1 VLTSLIESGILVEA
15 VVTRPDKRRGRGSD
29 TSPSPVKATASHFNI
44 PCFDSID
51 AVVAELQNRDSLTGV
66 TGVVVAYGRI
76 LKEPLISL
84 IPLVN
89 LHFSL
94 LPRWRGAA
102 PVERAILTG
111 DAKTGSSIMQ
121 IEEGLDTGGVYA
133 VEEVQILTH
142 ESADELRT
150 RLGVVGAQ
158 QLAHMLSHGFPQPT
172 AQVGE
177 PVHAEKISP
186 FELQINW
193 NEPAKNAERRVRVG
207 GAFTNFR
214 NQRVKVLDARV
225 HESVSD
231 NIANNSFAIGAVTE
245 VRKDGMMVRTVDG
258 YLLVVHVQA
267 ESKKPMLARDWA
279 NGLRVAVGDQFEFL
293 SSFTHKDAT

>member
-1 VLTSLIESGILVEA
+1 VLLIENGIRVEA
-15 VVTRPDKRRGRGSD
+15 VVTRPDKRRGRGSE
-29 TSPSPVKATASHFNI
+29 TSPSPVKATAVRFNI

-51 AVVAELQNRDSLTGV
+51 AVLAHLHHQESLVGV

-102 PVERAILTG
+102 PVERAILCG
-111 DAKTGSSIMQ
+111 DATTGSSIMQ

-133 VEEVQILTH
+133 VEEVDILSH
-142 ESADELRT
+142 ESADELRS
-150 RLGVVGAQ
+150 RLGVVGTR
-158 QLAHMLSHGFPQPT
+158 QLVQLLRNGFPQP
-172 AQVGE
+172 APQKGE

-186 FELQINW
+186 AELQIHW
-193 NEPAKNAERRVRVG
+193 SQPAINAQRQVRVG
-207 GAFTNFR
+207 GAFTYFH
-214 NQRVKVLDARV
+214 NQRVKVLDACV
-225 HESVSD
+225 Y
-231 NIANNSFAIGAVTE
+231 NNDAENTGGTSFATGAIVQL
-245 VRKDGMMVRTVDG
+245 RKEGVVVQTANG
-258 YLLVVHVQA
+258 QLLVSQVQA

-279 NGLRVAVGDQFEFL
+279 NGLRVAIGDLFEFVT
-293 SSFTHKDAT
+293 STPNKDVS

>member
-1 VLTSLIESGILVEA
+1 MLLIENGIRIET
-15 VVTRPDKRRGRGSD
+15 VVTRPDKRRGRGSE
-29 TSPSPVKATASHFNI
+29 TSPSPVKATAARFNI

-51 AVVAELQNRDSLTGV
+51 AVLAHLHHQESLVGV

-102 PVERAILTG
+102 PVERAILCG
-111 DAKTGSSIMQ
+111 DATTGSSIMQ

-133 VEEVQILTH
+133 VEEVDILSH
-142 ESADELRT
+142 ESADELRS
-150 RLGVVGAQ
+150 RLGVVGTR
-158 QLAHMLSHGFPQPT
+158 QLVQLLRNGFPQP
-172 AQVGE
+172 APQNGE

-186 FELQINW
+186 AELQIHW
-193 NEPAKNAERRVRVG
+193 SQPAINAQRQVRVG
-207 GAFTNFR
+207 GAFTYFH
-214 NQRVKVLDARV
+214 NQRVKVLDACV
-225 HESVSD
+225 Y
-231 NIANNSFAIGAVTE
+231 NNDAENTGGTSFATGAIVQL
-245 VRKDGMMVRTVDG
+245 RKEGVVVQTSNG
-258 YLLVVHVQA
+258 QLLVSQVQA

-279 NGLRVAVGDQFEFL
+279 NGLRVAVGDHFEFVT
-293 SSFTHKDAT
+293 SSPNKDVP

>member
-1 VLTSLIESGILVEA
+1 MLIESGINVEA

-29 TSPSPVKATASHFNI
+29 TSPSPVKAAAIAFNI
-44 PCFDSID
+44 PWFDSID
-51 AVVAELQNRDSLTGV
+51 AVVADLQNRDSLSGV

-76 LKEPLISL
+76 LKEPIISL

-102 PVERAILTG
+102 PVERAILSG
-111 DAKTGSSIMQ
+111 DEKTGSSIMQ

-133 VEEVQILTH
+133 VEEVEILAH
-142 ESADELRT
+142 ESADELRS

-158 QLAHMLSHGFPQPT
+158 QLAHMLRHGFPQAT
-172 AQVGE
+172 AQDGE

-186 FELQINW
+186 AELQISW
-193 NEPAKNAERRVRVG
+193 GEPARQAVRQVRVG
-207 GAFTNFR
+207 GAFSYFR
-214 NQRVKVLDARV
+214 NQRIKILDACV
-225 HESVSD
+225 HTDALEKISVTSP
-231 NIANNSFAIGAVTE
+231 AVGTIIE
-245 VRKDGMMVRTVDG
+245 MRKDGIVMHTADG
-258 YLLVVHVQA
+258 HLLVSHVQA

-279 NGLRVAVGDQFEFL
+279 NGLRVSVGDQFEFV
-293 SSFTHKDAT
+293 SSSTNKDAS

>member
-1 VLTSLIESGILVEA
+1 MESGIHVEA

-29 TSPSPVKATASHFNI
+29 TSPSPVKAAAIAFNI

-51 AVVAELQNRDSLTGV
+51 AVVAELQNRDSLSGV

-76 LKEPLISL
+76 LKEPIISL

-102 PVERAILTG
+102 PVERAILSG
-111 DAKTGSSIMQ
+111 DPKTGSSIMQ

-133 VEEVQILTH
+133 VEEVEILTH
-142 ESADELRT
+142 ESADELRS

-158 QLAHMLSHGFPQPT
+158 QLAHMLHHGFPQAT
-172 AQVGE
+172 AQDGK

-186 FELQINW
+186 AELQISW
-193 NEPAKNAERRVRVG
+193 GEPARQAVRQVRVG
-207 GAFTNFR
+207 GAFSYFR
-214 NQRVKVLDARV
+214 NQRIKILDACV
-225 HESVSD
+225 HTDASENISVTSP
-231 NIANNSFAIGAVTE
+231 AVGTIIE
-245 VRKDGMMVRTVDG
+245 MRKEGIVVHTADGH
-258 YLLVVHVQA
+258 LLVSHVQA

-279 NGLRVAVGDQFEFL
+279 NGLRVSVGDQFEFV
-293 SSFTHKDAT
+293 SSSTNKDAS

>member
-1 VLTSLIESGILVEA
+1 MLLIESGIRVEA
-15 VVTRPDKRRGRGSD
+15 VVTRPDKRRGRGSE
-29 TSPSPVKATASHFNI
+29 TSPSPVKATAVRFNI

-51 AVVAELQNRDSLTGV
+51 AVLAHLHHQESSVGV

-102 PVERAILTG
+102 PVERAILCG
-111 DAKTGSSIMQ
+111 DATTGSSIMQ

-133 VEEVQILTH
+133 VEEVDILSH
-142 ESADELRT
+142 ESADELRS
-150 RLGVVGAQ
+150 RLGVVGAR
-158 QLAHMLSHGFPQPT
+158 QLVQLLRDGFPRPAPQN
-172 AQVGE
+172 GE

-186 FELQINW
+186 AELQIHW
-193 NEPAKNAERRVRVG
+193 SQPAINAQRQARVG
-207 GAFTNFR
+207 GAFTYFR
-214 NQRVKVLDARV
+214 NSRVKVLDACV
-225 HESVSD
+225 Y
-231 NIANNSFAIGAVTE
+231 NNDAENTADTIVAAGEIVQL
-245 VRKDGMMVRTVDG
+245 RKDGVVVQTTNG
-258 YLLVVHVQA
+258 QLLVSQVQA

-279 NGLRVAVGDQFEFL
+279 NGLRVAVGDHFEFVT
-293 SSFTHKDAT
+293 SSPNKDAL

>member
-1 VLTSLIESGILVEA
+1 MLIEGGINVEA

-29 TSPSPVKATASHFNI
+29 TSPSPVKAAATAFNI

-51 AVVAELQNRDSLTGV
+51 AVVGELQNRDSLAGV

-102 PVERAILTG
+102 PVERAILSG

-133 VEEVQILTH
+133 VEEVEILTH
-142 ESADELRT
+142 ESADELRS

-158 QLAHMLSHGFPQPT
+158 QLVQMLRHGFPRAT
-172 AQVGE
+172 AQAGE

-186 FELQINW
+186 SELQVSW
-193 NEPAKNAERRVRVG
+193 GESAKNAVRRVRVG
-207 GAFTNFR
+207 GAYSYFR
-214 NQRVKVLDARV
+214 NQRVKILDACV
-225 HESVSD
+225 HTNALENISVSSL
-231 NIANNSFAIGAVTE
+231 AVGAIIE
-245 VRKDGMMVRTVDG
+245 MRKDGIVVHTSDG
-258 YLLVVHVQA
+258 HLLVSHVQA

-279 NGLRVAVGDQFEFL
+279 NGLRVSIGDQFEFI
-293 SSFTHKDAT
+293 SSSPNKDVL

>member
-1 VLTSLIESGILVEA
+1 LLIESGIHVEA

-29 TSPSPVKATASHFNI
+29 TSPSPVKAAAIAFNI
-44 PCFDSID
+44 ACFDSID
-51 AVVAELQNRDSLTGV
+51 AVVAELQNRDTLSGV

-76 LKEPLISL
+76 LKEPIISL

-102 PVERAILTG
+102 PVERAILSG

-133 VEEVQILTH
+133 VEEVEILTH
-142 ESADELRT
+142 ESADELRS

-158 QLAHMLSHGFPQPT
+158 QLAHMLRHGFPQAT
-172 AQVGE
+172 AQDGE

-186 FELQINW
+186 AELQISW
-193 NEPAKNAERRVRVG
+193 GEPARQAVRQVRVG
-207 GAFTNFR
+207 GAFSYFR
-214 NQRVKVLDARV
+214 NQRIKILDACV
-225 HESVSD
+225 HTDASENVSVTSP
-231 NIANNSFAIGAVTE
+231 AVGTIIE
-245 VRKDGMMVRTVDG
+245 MRKDGIVVHTADG
-258 YLLVVHVQA
+258 HLLVSHVQA

-279 NGLRVAVGDQFEFL
+279 NGLRVSVGDQFEFV
-293 SSFTHKDAT
+293 SSSTNKDAS

>member
-1 VLTSLIESGILVEA
+1 
-15 VVTRPDKRRGRGSD
+15 
-29 TSPSPVKATASHFNI
+29 VKATAARFNI

-51 AVVAELQNRDSLTGV
+51 AVLAHLHNQESFVGV

-102 PVERAILTG
+102 PVERAILCG
-111 DAKTGSSIMQ
+111 DATTGSSIMQ

-133 VEEVQILTH
+133 VEEVEILAH
-142 ESADELRT
+142 ESADELRS
-150 RLGVVGAQ
+150 RLGVVGSR
-158 QLAHMLSHGFPQPT
+158 QLVHMLRHGFPEPI

-177 PVHAEKISP
+177 PLHAEKISP

-193 NEPAKNAERRVRVG
+193 NEPARYAVRRVRVG
-207 GAFTNFR
+207 GAFTYFR
-214 NQRVKVLDARV
+214 NQRLKVLDAEV
-225 HESVSD
+225 VDVAVENVDSSNAAV
-231 NIANNSFAIGAVTE
+231 GAVWE
-245 VRKDGMMVRTVDG
+245 LRKEGIVVRAADDL
-258 YLLVVHVQA
+258 LLVSHVQA

-279 NGLRVAVGDQFEFL
+279 NGLRVAVGDHFEFVT
-293 SSFTHKDAT
+293 SSPNKDVP

>member
-1 VLTSLIESGILVEA
+1 MLLIESGIPVEA

-29 TSPSPVKATASHFNI
+29 TSPSPVKATAVRFNI

-51 AVVAELQNRDSLTGV
+51 AVLAHLHHQESLVGV

-102 PVERAILTG
+102 PVERAILCG
-111 DAKTGSSIMQ
+111 DATTGSSIMQ

-133 VEEVQILTH
+133 VEELEILSH
-142 ESADELRT
+142 ESADDLRS
-150 RLGVVGAQ
+150 RLGVVGSR
-158 QLAHMLSHGFPQPT
+158 QLVQLLRDGFPQP
-172 AQVGE
+172 APQKGE

-186 FELQINW
+186 VELQIHW
-193 NEPAKNAERRVRVG
+193 SQPAINAQRQVRVG
-207 GAFTNFR
+207 GAFTYFR
-214 NQRVKVLDARV
+214 NARVKVLDARV
-225 HESVSD
+225 HNDDAENTVD
-231 NIANNSFAIGAVTE
+231 TSFATGAIVQL
-245 VRKDGMMVRTVDG
+245 RKDGVVVQTANG
-258 YLLVVHVQA
+258 QLLVSQVQA
-267 ESKKPMLARDWA
+267 ESKKPMLGRDWA
-279 NGLRVAVGDQFEFL
+279 NGLRVAIGDHFEFVT
-293 SSFTHKDAT
+293 SSPNKDVS

>member
-1 VLTSLIESGILVEA
+1 
-15 VVTRPDKRRGRGSD
+15 
-29 TSPSPVKATASHFNI
+29 VKATAVRFSI

-51 AVVAELQNRDSLTGV
+51 AVLDHLHHQESLVGV

-102 PVERAILTG
+102 PVERAILSG
-111 DAKTGSSIMQ
+111 DATTGSSIMQ

-133 VEEVQILTH
+133 VEEVDILSH
-142 ESADELRT
+142 ESADELRS
-150 RLGVVGAQ
+150 RLGVVGAR
-158 QLAHMLSHGFPQPT
+158 QLVQLLRDGFPQP
-172 AQVGE
+172 APQNGE

-186 FELQINW
+186 AELQIHW
-193 NEPAKNAERRVRVG
+193 SQPAINAQRQVRVG
-207 GAFTNFR
+207 GAFTYFR

-225 HESVSD
+225 H
-231 NIANNSFAIGAVTE
+231 NNDAENTVDTSFATGAIVQL
-245 VRKDGMMVRTVDG
+245 RKDGVVVQTANG
-258 YLLVVHVQA
+258 QLLVSQVQA

-279 NGLRVAVGDQFEFL
+279 NGLRVAIGDHFEFVT
-293 SSFTHKDAT
+293 SSPNKDVS

>member
-1 VLTSLIESGILVEA
+1 MLLIENGIRVEA
-15 VVTRPDKRRGRGSD
+15 VVTRPDKRRGRGSE
-29 TSPSPVKATASHFNI
+29 TSPSPVKATAVRFNI

-51 AVVAELQNRDSLTGV
+51 AVLDHLHHQESLVGV

-102 PVERAILTG
+102 PVERAILSG
-111 DAKTGSSIMQ
+111 DATTGSSIMQ

-133 VEEVQILTH
+133 VEEVDILSH
-142 ESADELRT
+142 ESADELRS
-150 RLGVVGAQ
+150 RLGVVGAR
-158 QLAHMLSHGFPQPT
+158 QLVQLLRDGFPQP
-172 AQVGE
+172 APQNGE

-186 FELQINW
+186 AELQIHW
-193 NEPAKNAERRVRVG
+193 SQPAINAQRQVRVG
-207 GAFTNFR
+207 GAFTYFR

-225 HESVSD
+225 H
-231 NIANNSFAIGAVTE
+231 NNDAENTVDTSFATGAIVQL
-245 VRKDGMMVRTVDG
+245 RKDGVVVQTANG
-258 YLLVVHVQA
+258 QLLVSQVQA
-267 ESKKPMLARDWA
+267 ESKKPVLARDWA
-279 NGLRVAVGDQFEFL
+279 NGLRVAIGDHFEFVT
-293 SSFTHKDAT
+293 SSPNKDVS

>member
-1 VLTSLIESGILVEA
+1 LLIESGIHVEA

-29 TSPSPVKATASHFNI
+29 TSPSPVKAAAIAFNI

-51 AVVAELQNRDSLTGV
+51 EVVADLKNQDSLSGV

-76 LKEPLISL
+76 LKEPIISL

-102 PVERAILTG
+102 PVERAILSG

-133 VEEVQILTH
+133 VEEVEILTH
-142 ESADELRT
+142 ESANELRS

-158 QLAHMLSHGFPQPT
+158 QLAHMLRHGFPQAT
-172 AQVGE
+172 AQDGE

-186 FELQINW
+186 AELQISW
-193 NEPAKNAERRVRVG
+193 GEPARQAVRQVRVG
-207 GAFTNFR
+207 GAFSYFR
-214 NQRVKVLDARV
+214 NQRLKILDACV
-225 HESVSD
+225 HTDASENVSVTSPSVGT
-231 NIANNSFAIGAVTE
+231 IIE
-245 VRKDGMMVRTVDG
+245 MRKDGIVVHTADG
-258 YLLVVHVQA
+258 HLLVSHVQA

-279 NGLRVAVGDQFEFL
+279 NGLRVSVGDQFEFV
-293 SSFTHKDAT
+293 SSFTNKDAS

>member
-1 VLTSLIESGILVEA
+1 LLIESGIHVEA

-29 TSPSPVKATASHFNI
+29 TSPSPVKAAAIAFNI
-44 PCFDSID
+44 PCFDSVD
-51 AVVAELQNRDSLTGV
+51 EVVADLQNRDSLSGV

-76 LKEPLISL
+76 LKEPIISL

-102 PVERAILTG
+102 PVERAILSG

-133 VEEVQILTH
+133 VEEVEILTH
-142 ESADELRT
+142 ESADELRS

-158 QLAHMLSHGFPQPT
+158 QLAHMLRHGFPQAT
-172 AQVGE
+172 AQDGE

-186 FELQINW
+186 AELQISW
-193 NEPAKNAERRVRVG
+193 GEPARQAVRQVRVG
-207 GAFTNFR
+207 GAFSYFR
-214 NQRVKVLDARV
+214 NQRIKILDACV
-225 HESVSD
+225 HTDASENFSVTSP
-231 NIANNSFAIGAVTE
+231 AVGTIIE
-245 VRKDGMMVRTVDG
+245 MRKDGIVVHTADG
-258 YLLVVHVQA
+258 RLLVSHVQA

-279 NGLRVAVGDQFEFL
+279 NGLRVSVGDQFEFV
-293 SSFTHKDAT
+293 SSSTNKDAS

>member
-1 VLTSLIESGILVEA
+1 LLIESGIRVVA
-15 VVTRPDKRRGRGSD
+15 VVTRPDKRRGRGSG
-29 TSPSPVKATASHFNI
+29 TSPSPVKDAASSFNI

-51 AVVAELQNRDSLTGV
+51 ALMAELNNQDSLDGV

-102 PVERAILTG
+102 PVERAILSG

-133 VEEVQILTH
+133 VEEVEILAH
-142 ESADELRT
+142 ESADELRS
-150 RLGVVGAQ
+150 RLGVVGSR
-158 QLAHMLSHGFPQPT
+158 QLVHMLRHGFPQP
-172 AQVGE
+172 APQKGE

-186 FELQINW
+186 VELQIHW
-193 NEPAKNAERRVRVG
+193 SQPAINAQRQVRVG
-207 GAFTNFR
+207 GAFTYFR
-214 NQRVKVLDARV
+214 NARVKVLDARV
-225 HESVSD
+225 HNDDAENTVD
-231 NIANNSFAIGAVTE
+231 TSFATGAIVQL
-245 VRKDGMMVRTVDG
+245 RKEGVVVQTSNG
-258 YLLVVHVQA
+258 QLLVSQVQA

-279 NGLRVAVGDQFEFL
+279 NGLRVAVGDHFEFVT
-293 SSFTHKDAT
+293 SSPNKDVP

>member
-1 VLTSLIESGILVEA
+1 LLIESGINVEA

-29 TSPSPVKATASHFNI
+29 TSPSPVKAAAIAFNI
-44 PCFDSID
+44 PWFDSID
-51 AVVAELQNRDSLTGV
+51 AVVADLQNRDSLSGV

-76 LKEPLISL
+76 LKEPIISL

-102 PVERAILTG
+102 PVERAILSG
-111 DAKTGSSIMQ
+111 DEKTGSSIMQ

-133 VEEVQILTH
+133 VEEVEILAH
-142 ESADELRT
+142 ESADELRS

-158 QLAHMLSHGFPQPT
+158 QLAHMLRHGFPQAT
-172 AQVGE
+172 AQDGE

-186 FELQINW
+186 AELQISW
-193 NEPAKNAERRVRVG
+193 GEPARQAVRQVRVG
-207 GAFTNFR
+207 GAFSYFR
-214 NQRVKVLDARV
+214 NQRIKILDACV
-225 HESVSD
+225 HTDALEKISVTSP
-231 NIANNSFAIGAVTE
+231 AVGTIIE
-245 VRKDGMMVRTVDG
+245 MRKDGIVMHTADG
-258 YLLVVHVQA
+258 HLLVSHVQA

-279 NGLRVAVGDQFEFL
+279 NGLRVSVGDQFEFV
-293 SSFTHKDAT
+293 SSSTNKDAS

>member
-1 VLTSLIESGILVEA
+1 
-15 VVTRPDKRRGRGSD
+15 
-29 TSPSPVKATASHFNI
+29 VKDAASSFNI

-51 AVVAELQNRDSLTGV
+51 ALMAELNNQDSLDGV

-102 PVERAILTG
+102 PVERAILSG

-133 VEEVQILTH
+133 VEEVEILAH
-142 ESADELRT
+142 ESADELRS
-150 RLGVVGAQ
+150 RLGVVGSR
-158 QLAHMLSHGFPQPT
+158 QLVQLLRDGFPQP
-172 AQVGE
+172 APQKGE

-186 FELQINW
+186 VELQIHW
-193 NEPAKNAERRVRVG
+193 SQPAINAQRQVRVG
-207 GAFTNFR
+207 GAFTYFR
-214 NQRVKVLDARV
+214 NARVKVLDARV
-225 HESVSD
+225 HNDDAENTVD
-231 NIANNSFAIGAVTE
+231 TSFATGAIVQL
-245 VRKDGMMVRTVDG
+245 RKEGVVVQTSNG
-258 YLLVVHVQA
+258 QLLVSQVQA

-279 NGLRVAVGDQFEFL
+279 NGLRVAVGDHFEFVT
-293 SSFTHKDAT
+293 SSPNKDVP

>member
-1 VLTSLIESGILVEA
+1 LLIESGVEVEA

-29 TSPSPVKATASHFNI
+29 TSPSPVKAAATAFNI

-51 AVVAELQNRDSLTGV
+51 VVVAELQNRDSLSGV

-102 PVERAILTG
+102 PVERAILSG

-133 VEEVQILTH
+133 VEEVEILTH
-142 ESADELRT
+142 ESADELRS

-158 QLAHMLSHGFPQPT
+158 QLVHMLRCGFPQPT
-172 AQVGE
+172 AQAGE

-186 FELQINW
+186 AELQISW
-193 NEPAKNAERRVRVG
+193 GEPARQAVRQVRVG
-207 GAFTNFR
+207 GAFSYFR
-214 NQRVKVLDARV
+214 NQRIKILDACV
-225 HESVSD
+225 HTDASENFSVTSP
-231 NIANNSFAIGAVTE
+231 AVGTIIE
-245 VRKDGMMVRTVDG
+245 LRKDGIVMHTANG
-258 YLLVVHVQA
+258 HLLVSYVQA

-279 NGLRVAVGDQFEFL
+279 NGLRVSVGDQFEFV
-293 SSFTHKDAT
+293 SSSINKDAS

>member
-1 VLTSLIESGILVEA
+1 MLNENGIRVEA
-15 VVTRPDKRRGRGSD
+15 VVTRPDKRRGRGSE
-29 TSPSPVKATASHFNI
+29 TSPSPVKATAARFNI

-51 AVVAELQNRDSLTGV
+51 AVLAHLHNQDSLDGV

-102 PVERAILTG
+102 PVERAILSG

-133 VEEVQILTH
+133 VEQVEILSH
-142 ESADELRT
+142 ESADELRS
-150 RLGVVGAQ
+150 RLGVVGSR
-158 QLAHMLSHGFPQPT
+158 QLVHMLRYGFPEPI

-177 PVHAEKISP
+177 PLHAEKISP

-193 NEPAKNAERRVRVG
+193 NEPARNAVRRVRVG
-207 GAFTNFR
+207 GAFTYFR
-214 NQRVKVLDARV
+214 NQRLKVLDADV
-225 HESVSD
+225 VDVVVENVDSSNTAV
-231 NIANNSFAIGAVTE
+231 GAVWE
-245 VRKDGMMVRTVDG
+245 LRKEGIVVRAADDL
-258 YLLVVHVQA
+258 LLVSQVQA

-279 NGLRVAVGDQFEFL
+279 NGLRVAVGDHFEFVT
-293 SSFTHKDAT
+293 SSPNKDAL

>member
-1 VLTSLIESGILVEA
+1 
-15 VVTRPDKRRGRGSD
+15 
-29 TSPSPVKATASHFNI
+29 VKATAVRFNI

-51 AVVAELQNRDSLTGV
+51 AVLDHLHHQESLVGV

-102 PVERAILTG
+102 PVERAILSG
-111 DAKTGSSIMQ
+111 DATTGSSIMQ

-133 VEEVQILTH
+133 VEEVDILSH
-142 ESADELRT
+142 ESADELRS
-150 RLGVVGAQ
+150 RLGVVGAR
-158 QLAHMLSHGFPQPT
+158 QLVQLLRDGFPQP
-172 AQVGE
+172 APQNGE

-186 FELQINW
+186 AELQLHWSQPAIN
-193 NEPAKNAERRVRVG
+193 AQRQVRVG
-207 GAFTNFR
+207 GAFTYFR

-225 HESVSD
+225 H
-231 NIANNSFAIGAVTE
+231 NNDAENTVDTSFATGAIVQL
-245 VRKDGMMVRTVDG
+245 RKDGVVVQTANG
-258 YLLVVHVQA
+258 HLLVSQVQA

-279 NGLRVAVGDQFEFL
+279 NGLRVAIGDHFEFVT
-293 SSFTHKDAT
+293 SSPNKDVS

>member
-1 VLTSLIESGILVEA
+1 MLLIENGIRVEA
-15 VVTRPDKRRGRGSD
+15 VVTRPDKRRGRGSE
-29 TSPSPVKATASHFNI
+29 TSPSPVKATAVRFNI

-51 AVVAELQNRDSLTGV
+51 AVLAHLHHQESLVGV

-102 PVERAILTG
+102 PVERAILCG
-111 DAKTGSSIMQ
+111 DATTGSSIMQ

-133 VEEVQILTH
+133 VEEVDVLSH
-142 ESADELRT
+142 ESADELRS
-150 RLGVVGAQ
+150 RLGVVGTR
-158 QLAHMLSHGFPQPT
+158 QLVQLLRNGFPQP
-172 AQVGE
+172 APQNGE

-186 FELQINW
+186 AELQIHW
-193 NEPAKNAERRVRVG
+193 SQPAINAQRQVRVG
-207 GAFTNFR
+207 GAFTYFR
-214 NQRVKVLDARV
+214 NSRVKVLDARV
-225 HESVSD
+225 H
-231 NIANNSFAIGAVTE
+231 NNDDENTGGTSFATGAIVQL
-245 VRKDGMMVRTVDG
+245 RKEGVVVQTANG
-258 YLLVVHVQA
+258 QLLVSQVQA

-279 NGLRVAVGDQFEFL
+279 NGLRVAIGDLFEFVT
-293 SSFTHKDAT
+293 STPNKDVS

>member
-1 VLTSLIESGILVEA
+1 MLIESGIHVEA

-29 TSPSPVKATASHFNI
+29 TSPSPVKAAAIAFNI

-51 AVVAELQNRDSLTGV
+51 EVVADLKNQDSLSGV

-76 LKEPLISL
+76 LKEPIISL

-102 PVERAILTG
+102 PVERAILSG

-133 VEEVQILTH
+133 VEEVEILTH
-142 ESADELRT
+142 ESANELRS

-158 QLAHMLSHGFPQPT
+158 QLAHMLRHGFPQAT
-172 AQVGE
+172 AQDGE

-186 FELQINW
+186 AELQISW
-193 NEPAKNAERRVRVG
+193 GEPARQAVRQVRVG
-207 GAFTNFR
+207 GAFSYFR
-214 NQRVKVLDARV
+214 NQRLKILDACV
-225 HESVSD
+225 HTDASENVSVTSPSVGT
-231 NIANNSFAIGAVTE
+231 IIE
-245 VRKDGMMVRTVDG
+245 MRKDGIVVHTADG
-258 YLLVVHVQA
+258 HLLVSHVQA

-279 NGLRVAVGDQFEFL
+279 NGLRVSVGDQFEFV
-293 SSFTHKDAT
+293 SSFTNKDAS